1 MPTPTMYTFSIV
13 TSNSQKRQ
21 AQASVGAS
29 MLAMQVNDHAGCL
42 FARSGMTFFA
52 SMLAP
57 AGEA

>member
-1 MPTPTMYTFSIV
+1 MYTFSIV

-57 AGEA
+57 TGEA